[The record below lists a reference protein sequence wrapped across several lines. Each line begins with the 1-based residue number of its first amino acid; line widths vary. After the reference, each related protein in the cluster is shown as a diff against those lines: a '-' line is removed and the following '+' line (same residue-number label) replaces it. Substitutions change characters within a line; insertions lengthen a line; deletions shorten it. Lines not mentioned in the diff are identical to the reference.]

1 MCRLDMLFRVTW
13 IGGDRM
19 SHQRVAWVVLGLT
32 HFLFTQTTTPGG
44 RVPGPQPSQG
54 GRKPSK
60 PASTCGGCGASGR
73 LAGGLCR
80 KCRK

>member
-1 MCRLDMLFRVTW
+1 
-13 IGGDRM
+13 M

-54 GRKPSK
+54 VWAKAYRAGVET
-60 PASTCGGCGASGR
+60 AAGCVR
-73 LAGGLCR
+73 LAVSLVACAVSVASSELCPSLPSWTR
-80 KCRK
+80 